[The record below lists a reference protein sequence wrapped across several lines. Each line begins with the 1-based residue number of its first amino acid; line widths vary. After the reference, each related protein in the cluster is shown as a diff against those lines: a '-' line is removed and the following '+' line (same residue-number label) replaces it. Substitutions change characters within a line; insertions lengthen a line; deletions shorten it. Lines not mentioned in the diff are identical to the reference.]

1 MRKYLKFLI
10 CIVVV
15 LALWAVPFKIV
26 VVKGDSMLPNLK
38 NNQVLLAV
46 KTNNFS
52 VDDIVVAKNDYSETI
67 IKRIKFVDNDV
78 YYYVLGLHSEKVE
91 IYDEHVVAMAL
102 KYYKGN
108 DQYLVMKQI
117 VPRNHVYLLGD
128 NIDNSDDSRRF
139 GPVEKKDIMY
149 KVISK

>member
-52 VDDIVVAKNDYSETI
+52 VDDIVVAKNDYRETI
-67 IKRIKFVDNDV
+67 IKRIKFVDDDV

-91 IYDEHVVAMAL
+91 IYDEHVGVMAL
-102 KYYKGN
+102 KYYEGN

-117 VPRNHVYLLGD
+117 VPKNHVYLLGD
-128 NIDNSDDSRRF
+128 NLNNSDDSRRF

>member
-52 VDDIVVAKNDYSETI
+52 VDDIVVAKNDYRETI
-67 IKRIKFVDNDV
+67 IKRVKFVDDDV

-91 IYDEHVVAMAL
+91 IYDEHVGVMAL
-102 KYYKGN
+102 KYYQGN

-117 VPRNHVYLLGD
+117 VPKNHVYLLGD
-128 NIDNSDDSRRF
+128 NLNNSDDSRRF
-139 GPVEKKDIMY
+139 GPIEKKDIMY

>member
-15 LALWAVPFKIV
+15 LALWAVPFKII

-52 VDDIVVAKNDYSETI
+52 VDDIVVAKNDYRETI
-67 IKRIKFVDNDV
+67 IKRIKFVDDDV

-91 IYDEHVVAMAL
+91 IYDEHVGVMAL
-102 KYYKGN
+102 KYYEGN

-117 VPRNHVYLLGD
+117 VPKNHVYLLGD
-128 NIDNSDDSRRF
+128 NLNNSDDSRRF

>member
-52 VDDIVVAKNDYSETI
+52 VDDIVVAKNDYRETI
-67 IKRIKFVDNDV
+67 IKRVKFVDDDV

-91 IYDEHVVAMAL
+91 IYDEHVGVMAL
-102 KYYKGN
+102 KYYQGN

-117 VPRNHVYLLGD
+117 VPKNHVYLLGD
-128 NIDNSDDSRRF
+128 NLNNSDDSRRF

>member
-1 MRKYLKFLI
+1 MRKYLKFLT

-52 VDDIVVAKNDYSETI
+52 VDDIVVAKNDYRETI
-67 IKRIKFVDNDV
+67 IKRIKFVDNEV

-91 IYDEHVVAMAL
+91 IYDEHVGVMAL

>member
-15 LALWAVPFKIV
+15 MALWAVPFKII

-38 NNQVLLAV
+38 NNQVLFAV

-52 VDDIVVAKNDYSETI
+52 VDDIVVAKNDFRETI
-67 IKRIKFVDNDV
+67 IKRIKFVDDDV

-91 IYDEHVVAMAL
+91 IYDEHVGVMAL
-102 KYYKGN
+102 KYYEGN

-117 VPRNHVYLLGD
+117 VPKNHVYLLGD
-128 NIDNSDDSRRF
+128 NLNNSDDSRRF
-139 GPVEKKDIMY
+139 GPIEKKDIMY
-149 KVISK
+149 KVIIK

>member
-15 LALWAVPFKIV
+15 LALRAVPFKIV

-52 VDDIVVAKNDYSETI
+52 VDDIVVAKNDYRETI
-67 IKRIKFVDNDV
+67 IKRVKFVDDDV

-91 IYDEHVVAMAL
+91 IYDEHVGVMAL
-102 KYYKGN
+102 KYYQGN

-117 VPRNHVYLLGD
+117 VPKNHVYLLGD
-128 NIDNSDDSRRF
+128 NLNNSDDSRRF

>member
-15 LALWAVPFKIV
+15 LALWAVPFKTV

-52 VDDIVVAKNDYSETI
+52 VDDIVVAKNDYRETI
-67 IKRIKFVDNDV
+67 IKRIKFVDDDV

-91 IYDEHVVAMAL
+91 IYDEHVGVMAL
-102 KYYKGN
+102 KYYEGN

-117 VPRNHVYLLGD
+117 VPKNHVYLLGD
-128 NIDNSDDSRRF
+128 NLNNSDDSRRF